1 MSYEV
6 KKHLLK
12 NRWIIVVALIL
23 LILNFSTIERII
35 FFDNY
40 DHLNRKHLQDNE
52 SKLQQQCFDLNYKY
66 TKESTTNLK
75 HRITHEKI
83 DGFFSDT
90 YPVFKMSFRLSNPN
104 YHTHLHCSATS
115 VGGYTEHQKFNFILY
130 YTGKDEILTES
141 YYRSIRDPAVC
152 SDYRPLKSISESS
165 CT

>member
-40 DHLNRKHLQDNE
+40 DHLDRKHLQDNE

-90 YPVFKMSFRLSNPN
+90 YPV
-104 YHTHLHCSATS
+104 
-115 VGGYTEHQKFNFILY
+115 V
-130 YTGKDEILTES
+130 
-141 YYRSIRDPAVC
+141 
-152 SDYRPLKSISESS
+152 PLKSVSVTILKYESIYGFLFS
-165 CT
+165 KP